1 MIIVEQT
8 PEKILSVIKRSL
20 ETYEWFQ
27 NQWIHLVSIHPQT
40 REITR
45 FAKGQFTPQAIEPTA
60 LLHTNNMAAAF
71 AETSDN
77 LPVMLIDL

>member
-1 MIIVEQT
+1 
-8 PEKILSVIKRSL
+8 
-20 ETYEWFQ
+20 
-27 NQWIHLVSIHPQT
+27 LVSIHPQT